1 MAARLNPR
9 NSELARQKIQT
20 TQLLKRL
27 SDDAFGLIELTDG
40 QRDSAKFLINK
51 SLGNPPQTVAIDPDA
66 NEVKVSVSFVDP
78 PKPNRDKP
86 GH

>member
-27 SDDAFGLIELTDG
+27 QDEALGKIELKDG
-40 QRDSAKFLINK
+40 QRESAKFLVNK
-51 SLGNPPQTVAIDPDA
+51 SLGNPPEQIDA
-66 NEVKVSVSFVDP
+66 NVNGNITVIVKRFG
-78 PKPNRDKP
+78 NRAAE
-86 GH
+86 

>member
-27 SDDAFGLIELTDG
+27 QDEALGKISLTNG
-40 QRDSAKFLINK
+40 QRDSAQFLINK
-51 SLGNPPQTVAIDPDA
+51 ALGNPPQTVGIDPNA
-66 NEVKVSVSFVDP
+66 NSIRVQISFADP
-78 PKPNRDKP
+78 P
-86 GH
+86 